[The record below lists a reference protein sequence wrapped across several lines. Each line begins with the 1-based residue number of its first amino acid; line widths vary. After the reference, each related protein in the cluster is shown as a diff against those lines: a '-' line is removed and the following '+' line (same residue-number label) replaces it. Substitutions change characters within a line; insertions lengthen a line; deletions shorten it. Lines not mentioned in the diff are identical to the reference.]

1 MDMEITALRPRRRFT
16 VDDYYRM
23 AEAGIL
29 REDDRVELIEGEV
42 VEMPPIGSAHAG
54 TVDHL
59 ATLLGRAVADRAIVR
74 VQGPVRLGDLSEPV
88 PDVCLL
94 RAREDFYKRSHPRP
108 EDTLL
113 IVEVADTTATFD
125 RRVKLPLYARAGI
138 PEYWVVDLGRGLI
151 EIYRSP
157 SGESY
162 RERLELR
169 QGDRLAP
176 ATLPGVELSAAD
188 ILGSDSH
195 D

>member
-23 AEAGIL
+23 AEVGIL
-29 REDDRVELIEGEV
+29 HEDDRVELIEGEV

-94 RAREDFYKRSHPRP
+94 RVREDFYKRSHPRP

-113 IVEVADTTATFD
+113 IAEVADTTATFD

-151 EIYRSP
+151 EVYRSP